1 MNLKHRLQ
9 TIALPK
15 RFRRNAVRFFD
26 RCTFVSLALF
36 LSLMVFFN
44 FGLNYSTHYHLIP
57 LVSLMLIFHGLT
69 LIFSLR
75 NKESTF
81 HGFFTLILFLP
92 FLFWL
97 IINANFVSSVSWVS
111 KLHLIFYFE
120 AFVVL
125 WMSFYH
131 LNSIQR
137 FGRLA
142 AVLIIPIAYSLYVG
156 GAQFF
161 QGRIVLNEDETT
173 GVVTGLFYDSTSFVF
188 FISVIFATLMPAVFM
203 RYWEKVKQFGLFI
216 FGALFFLGA
225 LLAQDILGYG
235 ILFMSLIV
243 AAYISFNKV
252 KKRYYFT
259 AFCLFF
265 SGVIIALLFLLFPFF
280 KEQFFIAFE
289 FEGSYYYFEALKA
302 SLLLFAKNPLAGIG
316 LGNFSY
322 LVPTL
327 TSVALPLK
335 VDNPNNSLLLILS
348 ELGVVGLLLLL
359 IPLFV
364 AVKKCFKVWKESPR
378 REILYSSQVV
388 STQRFALSI
397 TMCLILSILLGGFL
411 LSISRTPFFIC
422 LLAIAF
428 TPLGLFTVSK
438 ERFILLKS
446 KPAKFVYSLLSI
458 LLAVSFFYDS
468 RRMLASAA
476 SYEVGSYI
484 LNESFFENES
494 ERLRLLEEA
503 LFYADRSLEKN
514 KDNVDAWILKNEI
527 INGIYNINSFH
538 FMEFKEPLL
547 ISSKEAL
554 ALNESY
560 WKAWLR
566 YAISSSVAGDS
577 VEAEQAF
584 AKAVEMAPQS
594 FETNFFM
601 AVFLFNDP
609 SKLEEA
615 KSYAERALAI
625 EPKNELALDMIRKLK
640 I

>member
-1 MNLKHRLQ
+1 MNFKNRIQ
-9 TIALPK
+9 KIVPPK
-15 RFRRNAVRFFD
+15 RFTRNAVRFFD
-26 RCTFVSLALF
+26 RCVFLTLCVF
-36 LSLMVFFN
+36 LSLMAFFN

-75 NKESTF
+75 SKETRF
-81 HGFFTLILFLP
+81 YGFFTVILFLP

-97 IINANFVSSVSWVS
+97 IVNANFVSSVSWIS

-125 WMSFYH
+125 WMSLYH
-131 LNSIQR
+131 LNSIKR
-137 FGRLA
+137 LGRLA
-142 AVLIIPIAYSLYVG
+142 AVLSIPIAYALYVG
-156 GAQFF
+156 SSQFF
-161 QGRIVLNEDETT
+161 QERTLSNESEAI

-188 FISVIFATLMPAVFM
+188 LLSIMIAALMPAVFM

-225 LLAQDILGYG
+225 VIAQDVLGYG

-243 AAYISFNKV
+243 GVCVSFNKI
-252 KKRYYFT
+252 KKRYYFV
-259 AFCLFF
+259 ARCSLFLAI
-265 SGVIIALLFLLFPFF
+265 IIALLLLSFPLF
-280 KEQFFIAFE
+280 KEQFFIAFQ
-289 FEGSYYYFEALKA
+289 FDGGFYYFEALKA

-327 TSVALPLK
+327 NSVALPLQ
-335 VDNPNNSLLLILS
+335 VDNPSNSLFLILS
-348 ELGVVGLLLLL
+348 ELGLVGLVLLL

-364 AVKKCFKVWKESPR
+364 AVKKCFKVWRQSPR
-378 REILYSSQVV
+378 REILYTSQVV
-388 STQRFALSI
+388 STQRIVLSI
-397 TMCLILSILLGGFL
+397 IVCLILSIFFGSFL
-411 LSISRTPFFIC
+411 FSISRTPFFIC

-428 TPLGLFTVSK
+428 TPLGLFSDAK
-438 ERFILLKS
+438 ERFLLLKS
-446 KPAKFVYSLLSI
+446 KSAKLVYCFLSI

-468 RRMLASAA
+468 RRVLASAA
-476 SYEVGSYI
+476 SYEVGLFI
-484 LNESFFENES
+484 QKESFIENES
-494 ERLRLLEEA
+494 ERVMLLEEA
-503 LFYADRSLEKN
+503 LLHADRSLEKN

-527 INGIYNINSFH
+527 INGIYNTNSFH
-538 FMEFKEPLL
+538 YMEL
-547 ISSKEAL
+547 KEAL
-554 ALNESY
+554 LVSAKEALKLNDSY

-566 YAISSSVAGDS
+566 YAISSSVSGDS
-577 VEAEQAF
+577 AEAEQAF

-615 KSYAERALAI
+615 KWYAERAIAI
-625 EPKNELALDMIRKLK
+625 EPKNELALDMVRKLK